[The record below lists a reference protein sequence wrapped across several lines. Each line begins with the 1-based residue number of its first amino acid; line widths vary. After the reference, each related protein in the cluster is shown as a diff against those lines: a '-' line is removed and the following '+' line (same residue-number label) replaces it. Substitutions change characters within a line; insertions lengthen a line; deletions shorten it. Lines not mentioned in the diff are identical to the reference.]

1 MILNKRIL
9 VALTVI
15 LSIVLQS
22 FVLSAD
28 NTEFHELTVDHQSVE
43 ITHVHIGYVS
53 ALTTFD
59 VDADVMQDC
68 HHCGHCTSAQLSWE
82 LDSHSPASDRYGNI
96 NSFAL
101 QNFALKD
108 VFESRL
114 RPPIA

>member
-1 MILNKRIL
+1 MNQRIL
-9 VALTVI
+9 VAFTLI

-22 FVLSAD
+22 FVISSD
-28 NTEFHELTVDHQSVE
+28 NTEFHELTVDHQTVE
-43 ITHVHIGYVS
+43 IDHVHIGYVS

-59 VDADVMQDC
+59 VDSDVMQDC

-82 LDSHSPASDRYGNI
+82 LANLNGSDDKYDNI

-101 QNFALKD
+101 KNFALKD